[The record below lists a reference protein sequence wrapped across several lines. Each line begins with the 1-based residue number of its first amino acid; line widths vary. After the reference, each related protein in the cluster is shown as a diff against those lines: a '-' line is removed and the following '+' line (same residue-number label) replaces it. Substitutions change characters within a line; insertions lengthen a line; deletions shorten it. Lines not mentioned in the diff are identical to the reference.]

1 MGHRKSASNYLTLLD
16 ISCGAPLD
24 TVSNCPPAAGFWNA
38 ASAAQRGT
46 VVRLTTSFRSLLV
59 SEVTW
64 AALLV
69 AERSAQFAVVCNPLV
84 DGCGT
89 SVSRG

>member
-1 MGHRKSASNYLTLLD
+1 MGHGKSSGNYLTLLD
-16 ISCGAPLD
+16 ISRGPPLD

-59 SEVTW
+59 SEVTR
-64 AALLV
+64 AAFV
-69 AERSAQFAVVCNPLV
+69 AERSAQLAVTRNPLV